1 MKERLPNILFNI
13 VIDGMGIV
21 MALNPVNKPLLAI
34 WAAIVVLQAYTEI
47 IYLTKNRNKK

>member
-13 VIDGMGIV
+13 VIDGLGIAL
-21 MALNPVNKPLLAI
+21 ALNPVNKPLLAI

-47 IYLTKNRNKK
+47 IYFTKNRNKK